1 MSNVQ
6 CGSSTHSAELRWYV
20 SPLEQMKNNWFNSHE
35 LLWNMV
41 QFHRAGNVA
50 SLFICLCCVYH
61 CTVEGSETPRFT
73 QKKSLSM
80 FLPKKKFILATLKI
94 QYFYRMILINYRK
107 GIHPD
112 HLGSAWKS
120 PRIMFCHSLL
130 YSFSVREQN
139 CMHFTGFSSRPK
151 SSLRT

>member
-1 MSNVQ
+1 
-6 CGSSTHSAELRWYV
+6 
-20 SPLEQMKNNWFNSHE
+20 MKNNWFNSHE

-50 SLFICLCCVYH
+50 SLFICLCCCVSLHRGRVGNSSVY
-61 CTVEGSETPRFT
+61 T
-73 QKKSLSM
+73 KKVWVC
-80 FLPKKKFILATLKI
+80 FCRKFILATLKI

-112 HLGSAWKS
+112 HLGCAWKS

-130 YSFSVREQN
+130 YSFSVREQKKL
-139 CMHFTGFSSRPK
+139 HALHRILKSTQEFTAHIINDQLDHPFQSKEENGNKTR
-151 SSLRT
+151 